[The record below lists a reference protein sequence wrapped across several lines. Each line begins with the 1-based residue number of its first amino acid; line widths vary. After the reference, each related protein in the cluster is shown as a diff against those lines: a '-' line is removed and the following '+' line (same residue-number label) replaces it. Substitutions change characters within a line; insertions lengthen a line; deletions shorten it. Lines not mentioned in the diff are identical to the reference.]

1 MSTQPKSHRRIAA
14 FRSEADAIGMEG
26 EPRSARMTLLVLG
39 GFLVGGLVLASQA
52 NLDRVVTGTGQLI
65 TREPTVVVQ
74 SLNRAI
80 ITSLN
85 VREGDRVKA
94 GDVLATLDPTF
105 TEADVAQLEVQ
116 VESYDAEIAR
126 LEAELEDQP
135 LPSGLS
141 PRYAELQRNL
151 MLQRRAQRAEQLRSF
166 EAKIAQLRATTTKLD
181 ADQRRYAERA
191 KISKEIEGMRQQ
203 LANMQHGSRLQ
214 LLQAIDQRMEL
225 ARQAEL
231 EANSLVEA
239 RHQLETA
246 RAEREAFVEQ
256 WRTQVRSDLVERRT
270 ARDGAAEQLA
280 KAKKNHD
287 LVTLRAPADAI
298 VLNAAK
304 LSVGSVL
311 TEATPLFTL
320 VPVDAPIEA
329 EVSIDARDIGF
340 VRTEDTVVVK
350 LESFN
355 YMQHG
360 FAEGRVRVVSE
371 DAFTTKGDDGK
382 APVRPYYRA
391 LVTVD
396 KAALHDVPS
405 GFRLIP
411 GMPVTADIKIGT
423 RNLLTYV
430 AHGITRSFREAMR
443 EP

>member
-1 MSTQPKSHRRIAA
+1 MSKQPDPRRQLVA
-14 FRSEADAIGMEG
+14 FRSEADALGMEG
-26 EPRSARMTLLVLG
+26 EPRTARLTLFILAGALAAGLG
-39 GFLVGGLVLASQA
+39 LASQA
-52 NLDRVVTGTGQLI
+52 TIDRVVSGTGQLV

-80 ITSLN
+80 IKSLH
-85 VREGDRVKA
+85 VREGDRVRA

-116 VESYDAEIAR
+116 IESFDAEIAR
-126 LEAELEDQP
+126 LEAELAEQP
-135 LPSGLS
+135 LPEGLS

-151 MLQRRAQRAEQLRSF
+151 MLQRRAQRAEELRSL
-166 EAKIAQLRATTTKLD
+166 EARIAQLEATTAKHG

-191 KISKEIEGMRQQ
+191 KIMKEVEGMRQQ
-203 LANMQHGSRLQ
+203 LADKQYGSRLQ

-246 RAEREAFVEQ
+246 RAERAAFNEQ
-256 WRTQVRSDLVERRT
+256 WRTEIRSSLVERRT

-280 KAKKNHD
+280 KARKNHD
-287 LVTLRAPADAI
+287 LVTLKAPADAI

-320 VPVDAPIEA
+320 VPTDAPIEA
-329 EVSIDARDIGF
+329 EVSIDARDIGHIRPDDA
-340 VRTEDTVVVK
+340 VIVK

-371 DAFTTKGDDGK
+371 DAFTTKADDSR

-396 KAALHDVPS
+396 RAALHDVPN

-423 RNLLTYV
+423 RNVLTYV
-430 AHGITRSFREAMR
+430 AHGLTRSFREGMR

>member
-1 MSTQPKSHRRIAA
+1 MSKQPDSNRQIAA
-14 FRSEADAIGMEG
+14 FRSETDALGMEG
-26 EPRSARMTLLVLG
+26 EPRSARRTLFVLAGALVI
-39 GFLVGGLVLASQA
+39 GLVLASQA
-52 NLDRVVTGTGQLI
+52 TIDRVVTGTGQLV

-80 ITSLN
+80 IKSLH
-85 VREGDRVKA
+85 VREGDRVQA

-105 TEADVAQLEVQ
+105 TEADVAQFEVQ
-116 VESYDAEIAR
+116 VESFAAEIAR
-126 LEAELEDQP
+126 LEAELADQP
-135 LPSGLS
+135 LPAGLS
-141 PRYAELQRNL
+141 PRYAEPQRQL
-151 MLQRRAQRAEQLRSF
+151 MAQRRAQRNEQMRSL
-166 EAKIAQLRATTTKLD
+166 EAKVSLLEATTAKLD

-191 KISKEIEGMRQQ
+191 KIMREIENMRQQ
-203 LANMQHGSRLQ
+203 LADKQYGSRLQ

-225 ARQAEL
+225 VRQADL
-231 EANSLVEA
+231 EKNALVET

-246 RAEREAFVEQ
+246 RAERDAFLEQ
-256 WRTQVRSDLVERRT
+256 WRTQIHSDLVERRT
-270 ARDGAAEQLA
+270 ARDGVAEQLA

-287 LVTLRAPADAI
+287 LVTLRAPTDAI

-320 VPVDAPIEA
+320 VPAHARVEA

-340 VRTEDTVVVK
+340 IRPEDTVIVK

-371 DAFTTKGDDGK
+371 DAFTTKDDDTR

-391 LVTVD
+391 LVSVD
-396 KAALHDVPS
+396 KAALHDVPQS
-405 GFRLIP
+405 FRLIP

-430 AHGITRSFREAMR
+430 AHGITRSFREGMR